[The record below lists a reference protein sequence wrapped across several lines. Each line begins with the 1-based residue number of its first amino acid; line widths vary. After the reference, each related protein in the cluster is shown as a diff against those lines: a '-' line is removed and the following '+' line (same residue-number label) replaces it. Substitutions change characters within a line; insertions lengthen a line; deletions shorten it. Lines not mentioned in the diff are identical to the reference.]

1 MAITEAEARMMG
13 RRRRDLMNNP
23 GVNPKVREY
32 IQDIDKGLG
41 GAGADVL
48 PTTTTSTTT
57 TTTST
62 TTTSTAAG

>member
-62 TTTSTAAG
+62 TTTTTAA

>member
-62 TTTSTAAG
+62 STTSTAAG

>member
-13 RRRRDLMNNP
+13 RRRRDLNGIIL

-62 TTTSTAAG
+62 TTTTTAA